1 MDATLADVDHLA
13 IVVIHRD
20 SEILSFDSH
29 GERLFLKLGRDSRR

>member
-29 GERLFLKLGRDSRR
+29 GERLFLKLGLDSRR